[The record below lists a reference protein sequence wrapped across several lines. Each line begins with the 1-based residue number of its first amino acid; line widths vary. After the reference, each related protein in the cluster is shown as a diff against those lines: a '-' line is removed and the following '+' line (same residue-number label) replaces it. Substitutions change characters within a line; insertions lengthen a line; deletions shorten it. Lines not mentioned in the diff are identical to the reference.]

1 MDIVYPIFI
10 AIHILSMAAVVGGWL
25 ANFKNP
31 TVTKSQW
38 WGALLVVISG
48 IVLFGL
54 AEMTGATQD
63 EPTMRIK
70 LTIKLILGLMVFVT
84 ALLGR
89 RKINRGEE
97 ISTGL
102 AHATGG
108 TGIIAALVAT
118 LWRF

>member
-1 MDIVYPIFI
+1 MDIVQTIFI
-10 AIHILSMAAVVGGWL
+10 AIHILSMAAIVGGWF

-31 TVTKSQW
+31 TVTTSQW
-38 WGALLVVISG
+38 YGAIFMIISG
-48 IVLFGL
+48 LVLFGL
-54 AEMTGATQD
+54 SEMGGSVEAAE
-63 EPTMRIK
+63 RIK
-70 LTIKLILGLMVFVT
+70 LTIKLVLGIMVFIT

-108 TGIIAALVAT
+108 TALVTALIAT

>member
-1 MDIVYPIFI
+1 MEIVQTIFI
-10 AIHILSMAAVVGGWL
+10 AIHILSMAAIVGGWL

-38 WGALLVVISG
+38 YGAIFMLISG
-48 IVLFGL
+48 VVLFGL
-54 AEMTGATQD
+54 AEMIGDPDGALR
-63 EPTMRIK
+63 MK
-70 LTIKLILGLMVFVT
+70 LTIKLVLGLMVFVT

-108 TGIIAALVAT
+108 TAVIAALVAT
-118 LWRF
+118 LWRV

>member
-1 MDIVYPIFI
+1 MTIVHTIFI
-10 AIHILSMAAVVGGWL
+10 AIHILSMAAIVGGWL

-38 WGALLVVISG
+38 YGSIGMIISG
-48 IVLFGL
+48 LVLFGI
-54 AEMTGATQD
+54 AEMNGIGDPA
-63 EPTMRIK
+63 ERVK
-70 LTIKLILGLMVFVT
+70 LSIKLILGLMVFVT

-108 TGIIAALVAT
+108 TAVIAALVAT
-118 LWRF
+118 LWRFDM

>member
-1 MDIVYPIFI
+1 MEIVQTIFI
-10 AIHILSMAAVVGGWL
+10 AIHILSMAAIVGGWL

-38 WGALLVVISG
+38 YGAIFMIISG

-54 AEMTGATQD
+54 AEMGGVD
-63 EPTMRIK
+63 DPTLRIK
-70 LTIKLILGLMVFVT
+70 LTIKLILGIMVFIT

-108 TGIIAALVAT
+108 TAVIAALVAT

>member
-1 MDIVYPIFI
+1 MEIVQTIFI
-10 AIHILSMAAVVGGWL
+10 AIHILAMAAIVGGWL

-38 WGALLVVISG
+38 YGAIFMIISG
-48 IVLFGL
+48 VVLFGL
-54 AEMTGATQD
+54 AEMLGDPTG
-63 EPTMRIK
+63 ELRIK

-108 TGIIAALVAT
+108 TAVIAALVAT

>member
-1 MDIVYPIFI
+1 MDIVFPIFI
-10 AIHILSMAAVVGGWL
+10 AVHILSMAAVVGGWL

-38 WGALLVVISG
+38 WGALLVFLSG
-48 IVLFGL
+48 LVLFGL
-54 AEMTGATQD
+54 AEMGGIDDPAQ
-63 EPTMRIK
+63 RIK

-108 TGIIAALVAT
+108 TGVLAALVAT

>member
-10 AIHILSMAAVVGGWL
+10 AVHILSMAAVVGGWL

-38 WGALLVVISG
+38 WGALLVLISG
-48 IVLFGL
+48 LVLFGL
-54 AEMTGATQD
+54 AEMGGIEDPAQ
-63 EPTMRIK
+63 RIK
-70 LTIKLILGLMVFVT
+70 LSIKLLLGLMVFIT

-108 TGIIAALVAT
+108 TGVLAALVAT

>member
-10 AIHILSMAAVVGGWL
+10 AVHILSMAAVVGGWL

-38 WGALLVVISG
+38 WGALLVLISG
-48 IVLFGL
+48 LVLFGL
-54 AEMTGATQD
+54 AEMGGIEDPAQ
-63 EPTMRIK
+63 RIK
-70 LTIKLILGLMVFVT
+70 LSIKLLLGLMVFIT

-102 AHATGG
+102 AHASGG
-108 TGIIAALVAT
+108 TGVLAALVAT

>member
-10 AIHILSMAAVVGGWL
+10 AIHILSMAAIVGGWL

-38 WGALLVVISG
+38 YGAIFMIISG
-48 IVLFGL
+48 LVLFGL
-54 AEMTGATQD
+54 AEMSGIEDPAQ
-63 EPTMRIK
+63 RIK
-70 LTIKLILGLMVFVT
+70 LSIKLILGLMVFVT

-108 TGIIAALVAT
+108 TGVIAALVAT

>member
-1 MDIVYPIFI
+1 MEIVQTIFI
-10 AIHILSMAAVVGGWL
+10 AIHILSMAAIVGGWL

-38 WGALLVVISG
+38 YGAIFMIISG
-48 IVLFGL
+48 VVLFGL
-54 AEMTGATQD
+54 TEMMGDPDGAL
-63 EPTMRIK
+63 RIK
-70 LTIKLILGLMVFVT
+70 LTIKLILGVMVFVT

-108 TGIIAALVAT
+108 TAVIAALVAT

>member
-1 MDIVYPIFI
+1 MEIVQTIFI
-10 AIHILSMAAVVGGWL
+10 AIHILSMAAIVGGWL

-38 WGALLVVISG
+38 YGAIFMIISG

-54 AEMTGATQD
+54 TEMLGSPNM
-63 EPTMRIK
+63 EMRMK
-70 LTIKLILGLMVFVT
+70 YTIKLILGLMVFVT

-108 TGIIAALVAT
+108 TAVIAALVAT

>member
-1 MDIVYPIFI
+1 MTIIFTI
-10 AIHILSMAAVVGGWL
+10 FVALHILSMAAIVGGWL
-25 ANFKNP
+25 ANFKKP
-31 TVTKSQW
+31 TVTQSQW
-38 WGALLVVISG
+38 YGAIFMIVSG
-48 IVLFGL
+48 LVLFVM
-54 AEMTGATQD
+54 AEINGIDDPAQ
-63 EPTMRIK
+63 RIK
-70 LTIKLILGLMVFVT
+70 LTIKLILGIMVFVT

-108 TGIIAALVAT
+108 TGLIAALVAL

>member
-1 MDIVYPIFI
+1 MTIVHTILI
-10 AIHILSMAAVVGGWL
+10 AVHILSMAAIVGGWL

-31 TVTKSQW
+31 TVTQSQW
-38 WGALLVVISG
+38 YGAIFMIISG
-48 IVLFGL
+48 LALFGVS
-54 AEMTGATQD
+54 EMNGIEDPAQ
-63 EPTMRIK
+63 RIK
-70 LTIKLILGLMVFVT
+70 LTVKLILGLMVFIT

-108 TGIIAALVAT
+108 TAVIAALVAT
-118 LWRF
+118 LWRFDM